1 MFEAFRLIPALQA
14 IFQSGI
20 EFREDSFAE
29 LNAAQ
34 REAYERKVAVPDE
47 PIFRVLPCEPTVIE
61 RQGNEKVTVELT
73 IATQSE
79 RQLLLE
85 AVRFIY
91 RATDELPKESTS
103 FEQRLDFLRQRL
115 PPIVVGEPD
124 LDRPEGS

>member
-14 IFQSGI
+14 IFHSEI

-34 REAYERKVAVPDE
+34 REAYERKVATPDE
-47 PIFRVLPCEPTVIE
+47 PIYRVLPLEPTVIE
-61 RQGNEKVTVELT
+61 RQGNEKITVELT

-79 RQLLLE
+79 RQLLLD

-91 RATDELPKESTS
+91 RASDQMPEESTS
-103 FEQRLDFLRQRL
+103 FEQRLAFLRQRL
-115 PPIVVGEPD
+115 PPIVVGEPEED
-124 LDRPEGS
+124 LSRGR